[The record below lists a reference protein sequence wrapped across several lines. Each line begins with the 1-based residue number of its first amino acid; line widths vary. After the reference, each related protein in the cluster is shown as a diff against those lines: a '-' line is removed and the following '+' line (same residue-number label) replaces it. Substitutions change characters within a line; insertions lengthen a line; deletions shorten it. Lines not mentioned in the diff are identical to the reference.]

1 MRTLLLLLATLAT
14 LLGCY
19 KENEYYFLGLPEPTQ
34 SGENTFGCLIN
45 GKPWVAEIDPMAFTP
60 TLRKLD
66 SAYDEPGVGITDS
79 YTFSLI
85 ANYVSLKD
93 SLSEGFTLLFTPV
106 YEAGEINFSNLLL
119 KNFNFYSLYSGT
131 PKKDLV
137 YYLDKDYP
145 GTFII
150 DKLDTNENICSGRFD
165 LQLINNAKT
174 DTINLTHGRFDVKY
188 QPE

>member
-66 SAYDEPGVGITDS
+66 SAYDEPGFGITDFYNFFVIAS
-79 YTFSLI
+79 YFSK
-85 ANYVSLKD
+85 KD
-93 SLSEGFTLLFTPV
+93 SLSESFSISFTPI
-106 YEAGEINFSNLLL
+106 YEAGEIDFSNLVS
-119 KNFNFYSLYSGT
+119 KTFTFRSLYSGT
-131 PKKDLV
+131 PMLSKI
-137 YYLDKDYP
+137 YYLDKEYP
-145 GTFII
+145 GIFII